1 MGAMGEI
8 FQIDEHD
15 IPWSDYGEVG
25 DDSSRASIRF
35 KALTFPR
42 TDVPPVQY
50 VDYAPG
56 HEDPVHSHDTGE
68 VMIIISGKLHLGET
82 TSGPGSAVYVPK
94 DTNYAIRAGDE
105 GVRYFRIVVP

>member
-1 MGAMGEI
+1 MREI
-8 FQIDEHD
+8 FQVDEHD
-15 IPWSDYGEVG
+15 IPWSDYGDVAENQT
-25 DDSSRASIRF
+25 RASIRF

-42 TDVPPVQY
+42 NDVPSMQY

-68 VMIIISGKLHLGET
+68 VMIIIAGSLQLGET
-82 TSGPGSAVYVPK
+82 TSGPGSAVFVPR
-94 DTNYAIRAGDE
+94 DTKYAIRAGDD